1 VLRCAAVCCSVLQ
14 CVTER
19 YILMIPICF
28 SCVAVCCSVLQFVAV
43 CYRTLYSN
51 DPDMLF
57 MWCGVLPNV
66 IFWWSRCLFCWHAL
80 DFWWHVAVCYGVL
93 QCVAMCYRLQ
103 FVHVLVLFFAHM
115 IRIIRLRTMF
125 RRTSEHGHSLEK
137 KRKRVK
143 DGKRH
148 SLRLT
153 VMGLLWLVRSLKL

>member
-1 VLRCAAVCCSVLQ
+1 
-14 CVTER
+14 
-19 YILMIPICF
+19 M
-28 SCVAVCCSVLQFVAV
+28 
-43 CYRTLYSN
+43 
-51 DPDMLF
+51 
-57 MWCGVLPNV
+57 
-66 IFWWSRCLFCWHAL
+66 
-80 DFWWHVAVCYGVL
+80 L

-153 VMGLLWLVRSLKL
+153 IMGLLRLVRSLNYRSVLQKSPIKGTKFCKRDI